1 MGQQPT
7 SLEDDFNQLLTNITF
22 EMSNGTLKNISML
35 DLPAFGS
42 TIGTLKKGLKK
53 QFIWPIKMNFALV
66 KTNPA
71 IDSSSILMSYKT
83 LFEDWGNHMAGVNKN
98 DARHFTPE
106 MKNNMHLNFTRFIRA
121 DMKTFL
127 SAIAGNTTSFSS

>member
-1 MGQQPT
+1 MN
-7 SLEDDFNQLLTNITF
+7 FTF
-22 EMSNGTLKNISML
+22 EISNGTLKNVSLL

-42 TIGTLKKGLKK
+42 TIGTLRKGLKE

-83 LFEDWGNHMAGVNKN
+83 LFEDWGNHMAGLNKN
-98 DARHFTPE
+98 DPKHLTPE

-127 SAIAGNTTSFSS
+127 SAIAGNTAMSRINRTLAILKAKMAFF